1 MTAGVAYGYGPANA
15 SITYAWIFDSNN
27 DFSEGQG
34 YDKPRNLVVSADYA
48 LAPGLVLAGDAA
60 FFDNDTNS
68 NYTGGTGDTGW
79 AGVASVR
86 LAF

>member
-1 MTAGVAYGYGPANA
+1 M
-15 SITYAWIFDSNN
+15 
-27 DFSEGQG
+27 
-34 YDKPRNLVVSADYA
+34 VSADYA

-68 NYTGGTGDTGW
+68 NYTGGGDTGW

>member
-1 MTAGVAYGYGPANA
+1 VDRY
-15 SITYAWIFDSNN
+15 S
-27 DFSEGQG
+27 
-34 YDKPRNLVVSADYA
+34 
-48 LAPGLVLAGDAA
+48 DAA

-68 NYTGGTGDTGW
+68 NYTGDTGW